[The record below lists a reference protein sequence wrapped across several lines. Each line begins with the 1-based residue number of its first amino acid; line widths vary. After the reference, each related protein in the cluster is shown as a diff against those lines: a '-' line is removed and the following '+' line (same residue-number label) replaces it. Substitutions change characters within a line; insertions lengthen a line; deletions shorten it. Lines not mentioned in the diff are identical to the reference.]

1 MIAADADAVGENLRR
16 HVAIAEMPCDA
27 REMVRVACG
36 DFRNRFARRD
46 HAHDAAVFE
55 LQPVAVVQHR
65 GFREI
70 EQKHRILR
78 AAHGDAAAMTAVMW
92 QFDTVG
98 FARAVP
104 VTGWENFRGADHILL
119 LTLPRH
125 ARPGAGHPRLQN
137 G

>member
-1 MIAADADAVGENLRR
+1 MIAPDADAVSENLRR

-27 REMVRVACG
+27 RKMMRVAR
-36 DFRNRFARRD
+36 RNFSNRLTCRD

-78 AAHGDAAAMTAVMW
+78 AAHGDAAAMTAVMR
-92 QFDTVG
+92 QFDGVG

-104 VTGWENFRGADHILL
+104 VTGG
-119 LTLPRH
+119 
-125 ARPGAGHPRLQN
+125 
-137 G
+137 